1 MMNTGI
7 QRAALCMGILFF
19 ALCSPAL
26 TANENKM
33 EKNMEESLTALQQKI
48 VAIGAYTANGDIR
61 SLSRVLDEGLDSG
74 LTVNEAGEILLQI
87 NAYAGFP
94 RSLNGLNALSEVLEK
109 RKAEG
114 KNDPQGPEAERL
126 PADSD
131 KYSLGAENLARL
143 MGFPMNQNK
152 PEGNG
157 YSEAMD
163 LFLKEHLFAD
173 IFGRNNVSFQM
184 RELATVGAL
193 CSLEGTNPS

>member
-1 MMNTGI
+1 MKI
-7 QRAALCMGILFF
+7 RWRRIW
-19 ALCSPAL
+19 
-26 TANENKM
+26 
-33 EKNMEESLTALQQKI
+33 KNPSLLYNRKSWPSAP
-48 VAIGAYTANGDIR
+48 YTANGDTR

-87 NAYAGFP
+87 YAYAGFP

-143 MGFPMNQNK
+143 MGFPYESEQARRQRLQRGDGSV
-152 PEGNG
+152 PERASFRRYLRQKQCVLSDERTG
-157 YSEAMD
+157 
-163 LFLKEHLFAD
+163 H
-173 IFGRNNVSFQM
+173 GRS
-184 RELATVGAL
+184 
-193 CSLEGTNPS
+193 SLQP